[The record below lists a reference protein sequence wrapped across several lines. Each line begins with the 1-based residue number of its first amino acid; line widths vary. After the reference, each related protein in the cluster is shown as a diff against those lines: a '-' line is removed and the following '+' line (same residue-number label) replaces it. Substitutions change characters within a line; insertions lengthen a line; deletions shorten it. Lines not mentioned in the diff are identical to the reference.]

1 MATEQI
7 LLSSSAFE
15 GMRETGGF
23 GQPLHTLY
31 PQIRAV
37 LTEQL
42 GADAADLLAEPV
54 VDRARGRIDWYTE
67 GDPEQQRVT
76 FDALP
81 EEQRRAML
89 ARIEDILRRGRELA
103 ERYTASGNAQRMQLG
118 AILKTVLETLATSGI
133 FLVADRPVITGW
145 GFAPDRPWETL
156 AGSISGPAP
165 ASPQT
170 VESFRDVAIPEVAL
184 PELTG
189 APLESAP
196 ASPAS
201 SALPESAPPPL
212 PEPFPDSLPKAS
224 LATTA
229 ESAPSLSEPSL
240 SEPKLSPKPESEPE
254 PEPGPPPKPFTEFA
268 PIINV
273 EPPPPLAKAVPAA
286 PFHYVVVGSGYFW
299 TVVILA
305 VLLALGAGWWNWLKK
320 PALDPISGDL
330 AADALTIAQDTETEL
345 RARLETLLA
354 RLAEQR
360 GQCSSPSGSTAAP
373 VASRPEPGSS
383 YSAAPA
389 QSAVAVAGGASPP
402 NAAVKASLPDRVAV
416 PATGVPAISMSDDQA
431 PALPTVAA
439 PTADRAAAALPK
451 TAAPV
456 DQGATSPAASGRNS
470 GDQPVGVT
478 PTVPDRAPPDGRN
491 PPDALDSALAKPG
504 LRDSAPGVASPA
516 RTLEDTLLDRTPATT
531 PVRPLPP
538 AEPPVKA
545 APTPEERQ
553 EFVNR
558 LSAAGAAT
566 GELTVTLL
574 WNSRS
579 DLDLVVRCPTGRQ
592 LDYQHAA
599 ECGGTLDVDA
609 NAVRDRL
616 SDRPVENAFWPA
628 GKAGPG
634 VYEIAV
640 RYAPRK
646 DETSPGET
654 PFQVRLIRGGQESV
668 FKGVIRPHTTL
679 PVTTFTV
686 ER

>member
-7 LLSSSAFE
+7 LLSSSAFD

-42 GADAADLLAEPV
+42 GAEAADLLAEPV

-67 GDPEQQRVT
+67 GDPEQQRAT
-76 FDALP
+76 FDELP

-89 ARIEDILRRGRELA
+89 ARIEDLLGRGRELA
-103 ERYTASGNAQRMQLG
+103 ERYAASGNAQRMQLG
-118 AILKTVLETLATSGI
+118 AILKTVLETPPTRGI

-145 GFAPDRPWETL
+145 GFAPDQPWETP
-156 AGSISGPAP
+156 AGSTSGPAP
-165 ASPQT
+165 LPPQMT
-170 VESFRDVAIPEVAL
+170 AEPFRDVAIPEVAL
-184 PELTG
+184 PELAG
-189 APLESAP
+189 LPLESAP
-196 ASPAS
+196 ALMPA
-201 SALPESAPPPL
+201 SAPPPL
-212 PEPFPDSLPKAS
+212 PEPFPDSLSKVPF
-224 LATTA
+224 ATTA
-229 ESAPSLSEPSL
+229 ESTPSLSEPSL
-240 SEPKLSPKPESEPE
+240 SEPKPPPKPESGPE
-254 PEPGPPPKPFTEFA
+254 PEPPPKPFTEFA
-268 PIINV
+268 PVVNV
-273 EPPPPLAKAVPAA
+273 EPPPLIA
-286 PFHYVVVGSGYFW
+286 PTTTVGSLRYVVVGSGYFW
-299 TVVILA
+299 TVFVLA
-305 VLLALGAGWWNWLKK
+305 VLLALGAGFWAWLNK
-320 PALDPISGDL
+320 PALDPRAGDL
-330 AADALTIAQDTETEL
+330 AADAQTIAQDTETGL
-345 RARLETLLA
+345 RAQLETLLA

-360 GQCSSPSGSTAAP
+360 GQCSLPSGSTATPA
-373 VASRPEPGSS
+373 VSRREPGSS

-389 QSAVAVAGGASPP
+389 QSAVAVIGSASPP
-402 NAAVKASLPDRVAV
+402 GAAVKAPPPDRAAV
-416 PATGVPAISMSDDQA
+416 PAAGVPAVPMRDDQA

-451 TAAPV
+451 PTA
-456 DQGATSPAASGRNS
+456 
-470 GDQPVGVT
+470 
-478 PTVPDRAPPDGRN
+478 PDRALPDGRN
-491 PPDALDSALAKPG
+491 PPDALDSALAKPD
-504 LRDSAPGVASPA
+504 LRTPAPDAASPE
-516 RTLEDTLLDRTPATT
+516 RTLEDTLSDRTPTTT
-531 PVRPLPP
+531 PVWPP
-538 AEPPVKA
+538 PPMEPPVRA
-545 APTPEERQ
+545 EPTPEERK

-566 GELTVTLL
+566 GELTVALL

-579 DLDLVVRCPTGRQ
+579 DLDLVVRCPAGRQ

-609 NAVRDRL
+609 NAARDQL

-628 GKAGPG
+628 GKAGLG